1 MVEEKISAAEMQ
13 FIQFVSMFSNS
24 AMQHLGKFTNPLT
37 GKIEKNLAAAQ
48 ATIDILAMLKEKTK
62 GNLTKRE
69 EETLT
74 NSLANLQLNYAEE
87 VKREEGKEEKKSEEK
102 RPEAE
107 AKKSS

>member
-1 MVEEKISAAEMQ
+1 MVEEKISVSEMQ

-48 ATIDILAMLKEKTK
+48 ATIDILVMLKEKTK

-74 NSLANLQLNYAEE
+74 NSLANLQLNYGEE
-87 VKREEGKEEKKSEEK
+87 VKRGESKEEKKSEEK
-102 RPEAE
+102 SSESE
-107 AKKSS
+107 SKKSS